1 MKPKET
7 PVVTVAHSLALT
19 SMVSQIGCVTVVIVL
34 GGLLAGLW
42 LDTQFGTKPVLTIVM
57 LLLSIPVSMYSLI
70 RIALSTVAQ
79 FQAMN
84 KQSEMTDDQPV
95 STVDD

>member
-7 PVVTVAHSLALT
+7 PSVTVAHSLALT

-34 GGLLAGLW
+34 GALLAGLW
-42 LDTQFGTKPVLTIVM
+42 LDNYLATKPVLTIVL

-79 FQAMN
+79 FQAMAKEEKTSDEGPTTN
-84 KQSEMTDDQPV
+84 DH
-95 STVDD
+95 